1 MRERYEQLIVNHS
14 KQNSNTV
21 LNEAAAIE
29 VGGKVITPKTLPSSI
44 EKAIDERIGDEYT
57 AHYFYRN
64 AANWCKGANYAK
76 AAAFFDAE
84 ANSELEHAK
93 GLQDYLT
100 QWNLLPAIPA
110 APTKKSFKS
119 LIEIVNGAYE
129 MEYGLL
135 EKYSENQTEFF
146 KEHIPSFN
154 FIQDYVDIQN
164 QAVGEYSDLLNA
176 LELIDVNDKLNVLYF
191 ENNFFG

>member
-1 MRERYEQLIVNHS
+1 MSTPI
-14 KQNSNTV
+14 K
-21 LNEAAAIE
+21 
-29 VGGKVITPKTLPSSI
+29 TPKTLADSTVKI
-44 EKAIDERIGDEYT
+44 LTDRLRDEYT
-57 AHYFYRN
+57 AHYTYRN
-64 AANWCKGANYAK
+64 AANWCRNANYKK
-76 AAAFFDAE
+76 AAAYFEDEAAE
-84 ANSELEHAK
+84 ELEHAK

-110 APTKKSFKS
+110 APTKKAFKS

-135 EKYSENQTEFF
+135 EKYSENQTDFF

-154 FIQDYVDIQN
+154 FIQEYVDIQN

-191 ENNFFG
+191 ENNYFG